1 MCYLKTINNTYYK
14 LLSLFHIYNLI
25 YIYDH
30 IYYSIIYDCIDYK
43 TWISVKTLFMTVILD
58 MLFKIISWSFINYIR
73 F

>member
-25 YIYDH
+25 YIYDR
-30 IYYSIIYDCIDYK
+30 IYYSTIYDCIDYK

-58 MLFKIISWSFINYIR
+58 MLFKIISWSFINCIR